1 MRSNDAVTDRTWWRA
16 HPDLLAT
23 ACLFLTAAIIFA
35 PPLLLGLTVTPMTVL
50 ADTFPW
56 RAVVAPEPP
65 PNAALGDIAQ
75 VFHPWLIWIGQQ
87 VRHGIVPLWNPHA
100 YTGAPF
106 FGNGQ
111 TALLFPLTWL
121 PVLMP
126 AAIAVTIISWL
137 KLFGIGLAT
146 YWFLRTLGL
155 SPVPA
160 LTGAW
165 TFMLS
170 ATVIGW
176 LQWTLAATLM
186 FLPAL
191 LAATERL
198 RQAPGRRTMALLTLV
213 VAFDLFAG
221 YPQGTLQGLIVAT
234 AWALCRSAGPGAL
247 RFLAAYAA
255 SVTLGL
261 ALTAVQLLPF
271 VEYVRE
277 SLVFA
282 YRGQWTLPLYAP
294 AMSAVTFVMPYFYG
308 VGPES
313 WGRWQFN
320 ILTGYVGILPVAI
333 LPVAAL
339 AAWRRSGGRF
349 VLGLAALALAL
360 HYGAPGLASLAALP
374 GLSLGTNLRL
384 MPLSAFALAALVA
397 FGMQALRDL
406 EAPLLGVGWALRI
419 WLVLVV
425 ALTFA
430 ATLAQQGEARA
441 RALSFP
447 LTAQLAIALAALT
460 LACALVAR
468 VLAGRVAPERAMLT
482 CALIQ
487 LATLLP
493 LAATYNPSVDRRSFY
508 PSTPAIEQLQQA
520 TADGSRVLM
529 PGHVGLV
536 YGLLEAHGYDG
547 LTPRRIEEVTGPV
560 GTGRA
565 PHAGL
570 LENTL
575 ALHGS
580 EPLSGARLWISPVFD
595 LVGIRYVLL
604 PPGTPTLR
612 ANLTVVYD
620 ASDGRIFRNERAL
633 PRAFLVG
640 RGRCVDDAQARR
652 LVATGA
658 VDFRTE
664 VLLADCAG
672 AAPLAEAAGAEA
684 SARIT
689 HQSPHAVQ
697 ISATTD
703 RPAYLVLTDTWYPG
717 WVARIDGQPTRVWR
731 ANHAFRAVTLS
742 PGEHRVEFRYE
753 PAWLTVGLA
762 ISGLS
767 LAGVIVMLATGRS

>member
-1 MRSNDAVTDRTWWRA
+1 VTERPWWRA
-16 HPDLLAT
+16 YPDLIAT
-23 ACLFLTAAIIFA
+23 ACLFLTAALIFA
-35 PPLLLGLTVTPMTVL
+35 PPLMLGMTVTPMTVL

-56 RAVVAPEPP
+56 RAVVAREPP

-75 VFHPWLIWIGQQ
+75 VFHPWLIWIGEQ

-121 PVLMP
+121 PVVMP

-176 LQWTLAATLM
+176 LQWTLATTLI

-198 RQAPGRRTMALLTLV
+198 RRAPGRRAMAVLSLI

-234 AWALCRSAGPGAL
+234 AWALTRCAGAAAL
-247 RFLAAYAA
+247 EFVASYAA
-255 SVTLGL
+255 AVALGL

-294 AMSAVTFVMPYFYG
+294 ATSAVTFVMPYFYG
-308 VGPES
+308 TGAES

-333 LPVAAL
+333 LPIAVL
-339 AAWRRSGGRF
+339 AAWRRPGGRF
-349 VLGLAALALAL
+349 ILGLAVLALAV
-360 HYGAPGLASLAALP
+360 HYGAPGLAALAELP

-384 MPLSAFALAALVA
+384 MPLVAFAFAALLA
-397 FGMQALRDL
+397 FGVEWLRDL
-406 EAPLLGVGWALRI
+406 GAPHPGLRRALRI
-419 WLVLVV
+419 WFVLVV
-425 ALTFA
+425 VLTFA
-430 ATLAQQGEARA
+430 AVLAHQGEPRA
-441 RALSFP
+441 RALSLP
-447 LTAQLAIALAALT
+447 LTAQYAIALAALT
-460 LACALVAR
+460 LATVLIAR
-468 VLAGRVAPERAMLT
+468 VLAGRVAPGQATLVF
-482 CALIQ
+482 ALIQ

-493 LAATYNPSVDRRSFY
+493 LAATYNPSIDRRSFY
-508 PSTPAIEQLQQA
+508 PSTPAIEHLQRA

-536 YGLLEAHGYDG
+536 YGLFEAHGYDG

-570 LENTL
+570 LENIL
-575 ALHGS
+575 ALNGS
-580 EPLSGARLWISPVFD
+580 EPLSGARLWTSPVLD
-595 LVGIRYVLL
+595 LVGIRYILL

-612 ANLTVVYD
+612 AGLTVVYD
-620 ASDGRIFRNERAL
+620 APDGRIFRNETAL

-640 RGRCVDDAQARR
+640 HGRCVDDAEARR
-652 LVATGA
+652 LIAGRS

-672 AAPLAEAAGAEA
+672 SAGSAGPPGSGA

-689 HQSPHAVQ
+689 GQGPHAVE
-697 ISATTD
+697 IRAVTD

-717 WVARIDGQPTRVWR
+717 WTAWVDGRATRLWR
-731 ANHAFRAVTLS
+731 ANHAFRAVSLS
-742 PGEHRVEFRYE
+742 PGEHRVEFHYE
-753 PAWLTVGLA
+753 PTWLTIGLA

-767 LAGVIVMLATGRS
+767 LAGVSVMLATGRS